1 MEDFH
6 ARKGEFKN
14 SVEDFVAVVINNVFL
29 DIASL
34 IQER

>member
-1 MEDFH
+1 MEGIH

-14 SVEDFVAVVINNVFL
+14 AVEDFSLWYFFNVFL

-34 IQER
+34 TQER

>member
-14 SVEDFVAVVINNVFL
+14 TVEDFSAMVFFQRFL

-34 IQER
+34 TQER

>member
-1 MEDFH
+1 MEGIN

-14 SVEDFVAVVINNVFL
+14 AVEDFLLWYFFNVFL

-34 IQER
+34 TQER

>member
-1 MEDFH
+1 MEGIH

-14 SVEDFVAVVINNVFL
+14 VLEDFSLRYFFNVFL

-34 IQER
+34 TQER

>member
-6 ARKGEFKN
+6 ARKGEFKYT
-14 SVEDFVAVVINNVFL
+14 VEDFSLWYFFNVFL

-34 IQER
+34 TQER

>member
-1 MEDFH
+1 MERFH

-14 SVEDFVAVVINNVFL
+14 PVEDFLAMVIGNVFL

-34 IQER
+34 TQER

>member
-6 ARKGEFKN
+6 ARKGEFKYA
-14 SVEDFVAVVINNVFL
+14 VEDFSVWYFFKIFL

-34 IQER
+34 TQER

>member
-1 MEDFH
+1 MKDFY

-14 SVEDFVAVVINNVFL
+14 TVEDFSATFFFNVFL

-34 IQER
+34 TQER

>member
-1 MEDFH
+1 MKDFH

-14 SVEDFVAVVINNVFL
+14 TVQDFSAMVIDNVFL

-34 IQER
+34 SKER